1 MMKTSLFTLR
11 HVKHPRLRMAL
22 CLLQGSFSK
31 RKCKKP
37 IQDDYDDED
46 YYLTEVM
53 ITNAFI

>member
-11 HVKHPRLRMAL
+11 HVKHPRLRIAL
-22 CLLQGSFSK
+22 GLLGSFSK

-37 IQDDYDDED
+37 IQDDYDDEY

>member
-11 HVKHPRLRMAL
+11 HVKHPRLCIAL
-22 CLLQGSFSK
+22 GLLQGSFSK

-37 IQDDYDDED
+37 TQDDYDNEY

-53 ITNAFI
+53 IRNAFI